1 MTGAP
6 DSVLFDLGGVL
17 FRYLPE
23 RRLARLVE
31 MTGLAPE
38 TIHGAI
44 WQSDF
49 DQNCE
54 AGMMSAA
61 ESHQTFCRLLGIEMT
76 YEDFRATMAHAF
88 DPDPAVF
95 ELARLVA
102 ARHGVAILT
111 NNWEAVEEALV
122 ADHPALGEIFG
133 PHLYFTWRL
142 GGRKPAREIFERC
155 LTKWGKRAT
164 QVLFVDD
171 SERNVAGAQ
180 AAGLAVHHFTG
191 ALALATRL
199 RELNLVPA

>member
-1 MTGAP
+1 MTGSP

-23 RRLARLVE
+23 RRLARLAE

-49 DQNCE
+49 DQDCE
-54 AGMMSAA
+54 AGKMGAA
-61 ESHQTFCRLLGIEMT
+61 ESHRSFCRLLGIEMD
-76 YEDFRATMAHAF
+76 YAAFRQTMAYAF

-95 ELARLVA
+95 ELARAVA
-102 ARHGVAILT
+102 AGHGVAILT

-122 ADHPALGEIFG
+122 GDHPALGEIFG
-133 PHLYFTWRL
+133 CHLYFTWRL
-142 GGRKPAREIFERC
+142 GGRKPARAVFERC
-155 LTKWGKRAT
+155 LAGWGKRAG

-171 SERNVAGAQ
+171 SEKNIAGAR

-191 ALALATRL
+191 AAALVDAL
-199 RELNLVPA
+199 QSLDLVAA